1 MGVRKEGCPSKHKK
15 YRLMLML
22 CVCMLLIF
30 TVGAAGFGLTRE
42 KTQKAQKTNT
52 EKLQVKNEGCNQMET
67 NPLRS
72 EEEPKINE
80 IITKYYKELA
90 AKTDFIDSY
99 ENIEIYT
106 KDGQY
111 QNTYVAFVT
120 YGMKIRDIYTE
131 VPGLSTL
138 YLEKNGTSGEYQID
152 TEELDDRTEAYIEI
166 LAKHEDVQTLMEE
179 SRNEYQQAVQSDA
192 LLQEALLDLQ
202 NAYEDSTGS

>member
-1 MGVRKEGCPSKHKK
+1 MRVRKQGCPSKRKK
-15 YRLMLML
+15 CRLILML
-22 CVCMLLIF
+22 CVCMLLILA
-30 TVGAAGFGLTRE
+30 VGAAGFGLTGE
-42 KTQKAQKTNT
+42 KTQKAQKTNA
-52 EKLQVKNEGCNQMET
+52 EKLQVKNEGCDQMET

-80 IITKYYKELA
+80 VIIKYYKELA
-90 AKTDFIDSY
+90 VKTDFIDSY
-99 ENIEIYT
+99 ENIKVYT

-152 TEELDDRTEAYIEI
+152 TEELDDRTEAYIEA